1 MNATSLEQHVLSII
15 CSVFD
20 AHSAVLFLPEE
31 DDDACRLAAAF
42 SLGESISPDAVI
54 RPGAGLVGW
63 IIRNREPLLVP
74 NFDQRQSNLGYYD
87 DGAETGIKAF
97 MGCPVPTG
105 GVLCVDSKRQYSF
118 SDKDYKLLQ
127 LFAELISR
135 LQTSLGGQDIAGDI
149 PRYFAE
155 IGVIQDLRFRWR
167 RWPLFL
173 ENYLLTMRDATGFD
187 YCAFASVD
195 PAGEQYRVE
204 AESSPLLLTE
214 DASGWRSLGSGIVGW
229 VFRNEQPVF
238 AENDAATPASAL
250 FGKVEGMPDF
260 QTAICLPVMVNK
272 SARGVL
278 CLART
283 RSARID
289 EGLRSFVRQA
299 VDHLALFLE
308 NLYLRTRLRAILP
321 KATVESDGA
330 RVFDP
335 DLAPTAP
342 REER

>member
-31 DDDACRLAAAF
+31 DDDACHVAAAF
-42 SLGESISPDAVI
+42 SLGDSIAADAVI

-63 IIRNREPLLVP
+63 IIRNRQPLLLP
-74 NFDQRQSNLGYYD
+74 HFDQRPSNLGYYA

-97 MGCPVPTG
+97 MGCPVPAG

-118 SDKDYKLLQ
+118 SDKDARLLQ

-135 LQTSLGGQDIAGDI
+135 LETNLPGADMAGDI

-155 IGVIQDLRFRWR
+155 LGVIQDLRFRYK
-167 RWPLFL
+167 RWPVFL
-173 ENYLLTMRDATGFD
+173 ENYLLTMRDATGFE
-187 YCAFASVD
+187 YCAFASLD
-195 PAGEQYRVE
+195 PTGEQYCVE
-204 AESSPLLLTE
+204 AESSPLLLRE
-214 DASGWRSLGSGIVGW
+214 GAAALRPLGSGIVGW
-229 VFRNEQPVF
+229 AFRDEQPVF
-238 AENDAATPASAL
+238 VENDTAPTAL
-250 FGKVEGMPDF
+250 FGRVEGAPEF
-260 QTAICLPVMVNK
+260 QTAICMPVMVNK

-283 RSARID
+283 GQVSID

-308 NLYLRTRLRAILP
+308 NLYLRTRLKAILP
-321 KATVESDGA
+321 RATVESDGA

-335 DLAPTAP
+335 DLAPPAP
-342 REER
+342 REDR

>member
-1 MNATSLEQHVLSII
+1 MNATSLEQQVLCII

-31 DDDACRLAAAF
+31 IDDACRLSAAF
-42 SLGESISPDAVI
+42 SLGDSIHEDAVI

-63 IIRNREPLLVP
+63 IIRNRQPLLLP
-74 NFDQRQSNLGYYD
+74 HFDQRPSNLGYYE

-118 SDKDYKLLQ
+118 SDKDAKLLQ
-127 LFAELISR
+127 LFAELIAR
-135 LQTSLGGQDIAGDI
+135 LETNLPGDDLAGDI

-155 IGVIQDLRFRWR
+155 LGVIQDLRFRYR
-167 RWPLFL
+167 RWPVFL
-173 ENYLLTMRDATGFD
+173 ENFLLTMRDATGFE
-187 YCAFASVD
+187 YCAFASLD
-195 PAGEQYRVE
+195 PGGDHYCVE
-204 AESSPLLLTE
+204 AESRPLLLK
-214 DASGWRSLGSGIVGW
+214 DGAPACRPLGAGLVGW
-229 VFRNEQPVF
+229 AFRDEQPVF
-238 AENDAATPASAL
+238 VDDEAAAAPTAL
-250 FGKVEGMPDF
+250 FGKVEGAPEF
-260 QTAICLPVMVNK
+260 RTAICMPVMVHK
-272 SARGVL
+272 TARGVL

-283 RSARID
+283 GAGSID

-299 VDHLALFLE
+299 VDHLGLFLE
-308 NLYLRTRLRAILP
+308 NLYLRTRLKALLP
-321 KATVESDGA
+321 KATVESDGG

-335 DLAPTAP
+335 DLAPAPP